1 MYLQRRSGGVYYFRM
16 VVPLGKRSTV
26 GKREICFSLNTT
38 DRKEARLKSLPFIE
52 KYLLDFNTTCPQDK
66 CISVT
71 AKMKKG
77 IIFSE
82 VYKKYLNERQLS
94 ESSRINFN
102 TSVNAFIR
110 ICGDNDIRLYTKSD
124 IVSYK
129 DTILNF
135 PLNLK
140 EADRTLPVEKILIKY
155 KDCDKKISATTINTK
170 YIAFISTIFRYAV
183 INDMRTDNP
192 CLNVKV
198 VVGEDRTVKRLPFNI
213 EQIQQN
219 MFGSDLFC
227 HTQDDRKTE
236 YRWIILLGI
245 YTGARMEE
253 IVRLRTSDFGME
265 EGIPYAL
272 IQPHPDEGHFLKN
285 SGSRRRIPLH
295 PTLWKKLELSNFI
308 SDRQN
313 ENQKYLFPVVN
324 AGKVIAG
331 KKGTQFSKWFARWLD
346 SVRLKDSA
354 LCFHSFRHTLKAW
367 GRGSGVEIG
376 ILDALQGHASKSVA
390 MNYGRYIFGSPYPLK
405 TLYEGLL
412 KIDELNRL
420 EPTCQT
426 T

>member
-16 VVPLGKRSTV
+16 VVPMGQRSTV

-38 DRKEARLKSLPFIE
+38 NRKEARLKSLPFIE

-66 CISVT
+66 CISMT

-82 VYKKYLNERQLS
+82 VYKKYLNERKLS

-110 ICGDNDIRLYTKSD
+110 ICGDKDIRLYTKSD

-129 DTILNF
+129 DTILKF

-198 VVGEDRTVKRLPFNI
+198 VVGEDRTVKRLPFTI

-285 SGSRRRIPLH
+285 FGSRRRIPLH
-295 PTLWKKLELSNFI
+295 PTLWKKLELSKFI

-346 SVRLKDSA
+346 SVGLKDSA

-367 GRGSGVEIG
+367 GRGSGVEAG
-376 ILDALQGHASKSVA
+376 ILDALQGHASKSVS
-390 MNYGRYIFGSPYPLK
+390 MDYGRDKFGSPYPLK
-405 TLYEGLL
+405 VLFDAVV
-412 KIDELNRL
+412 KIDELAKL
-420 EPTCQT
+420 EPCSN
-426 T
+426 